1 MPHAKPSDLLFQARN
16 SRRGIGA
23 FNAICLEHAEAVV
36 QAAEE
41 ENAPV
46 ILQIS
51 ENTIAYHGGRI
62 RPLAAACRA
71 LIDASTVPI
80 LLHLDHATSF
90 RLCQEAA
97 DAGFA
102 SVMFD
107 ASAADY
113 AGNVRSTAQV
123 AAWARSNGIW
133 IEAELGEIGGKDGAH
148 APGARTDPVEA
159 AAFVA
164 ATGVDSLAV
173 AIGSSHGM
181 LDRSAD
187 LDLEL
192 LGRLVAAVDLPL
204 VLHGSSGVADELIG
218 QAVDRGMVKVN
229 VATQLNQALTEHARS
244 VLSRNP
250 GVADPRKYLGPGRDA
265 MAATVR
271 RLIRVLGRQ
280 PVPA

>member
-1 MPHAKPSDLLFQARN
+1 MPHAKPSDLMLEARN
-16 SRRGIGA
+16 ARRGIGA
-23 FNAICLEHAEAVV
+23 FNAICLEHAEAIV

-62 RPLAAACRA
+62 GPLAAACRA
-71 LIDASTVPI
+71 LIDTAAVPMV
-80 LLHLDHATSF
+80 LHLDHATSF
-90 RLCQEAA
+90 RLCREAA
-97 DAGFA
+97 DAGFT

-107 ASAADY
+107 ASVADY
-113 AGNVRSTAQV
+113 AENVRSTAQV
-123 AAWARSNGIW
+123 AEWARSHGIW

-148 APGARTDPVEA
+148 APGARTNPAEA
-159 AAFVA
+159 AAFAA

-187 LDLEL
+187 LDLDL
-192 LGRLVAAVDLPL
+192 LSQLVDAVDLPL

-229 VATQLNQALTEHARS
+229 VATQLNQAFTENART
-244 VLSRNP
+244 VLSQHP
-250 GVADPRKYLGPGRDA
+250 HLADPRKYLGPGRDA